1 MGEVVVPIED
11 DGSMHVLPLYSP
23 PTTTPLEIIT
33 VKSTWIKDTPV
44 AGQAG
49 SGPPDVVDLRELESW
64 LPLTE
69 SRNGTIFSAV
79 FHLLCSGLGFQAL
92 LLPAAFS
99 SLGWTWGII
108 CLSIAYTWQLYTAWL
123 LVNLHEPVP
132 GTRCSRFVRL
142 SIIAF
147 GQKLG
152 KLLAIFPVMYLS
164 GGSCVMLIITGG
176 NSMKQFFNII
186 CEQGTMCGS
195 KSLSG
200 THWFLIFTCVALI
213 IGQLPN
219 LNSIARVSLT
229 GAITSIGYI
238 TMISALSIGKGRTD
252 GVSYNVPD
260 AEKTGM
266 ARFGDISNAI
276 GIIMLAFRG
285 HNLILEIQGT
295 LPSESKHSC
304 RTSMWR
310 GVMVSYIIIP
320 MCLFP
325 LAVVGFWAYGDK
337 IPAKGVGI
345 LTAFAQFREHDTSK
359 FMIGLIYLWL
369 AIACITSYQIYAMPA
384 FDNLEFVY
392 ASNKKRRCPGW
403 VRVGL
408 RLFFGGLT
416 LLIAVAFPFLGSLA
430 PLIGGLA
437 AVPLTFAYPCF
448 MWISIRKP
456 GRNSGMWSVN
466 MGLGCFGIILSIL
479 LIVAAVWNLA
489 DQGLNAN
496 FFSP

>member
-1 MGEVVVPIED
+1 MGETVVPID
-11 DGSMHVLPLYSP
+11 DDSIQELPTS
-23 PTTTPLEIIT
+23 
-33 VKSTWIKDTPV
+33 IKDTPV
-44 AGQAG
+44 ARQAVPG
-49 SGPPDVVDLRELESW
+49 LDLRELESW

-69 SRNGTIFSAV
+69 SRNGTTFSAT
-79 FHLLCSGLGFQAL
+79 FHLLCSGIGFQAL
-92 LLPAAFS
+92 LLPAAFL
-99 SLGWTWGII
+99 SLGWAWGII
-108 CLSIAYTWQLYTAWL
+108 CLSIAYTWQLYTTWL

-147 GQKLG
+147 GPKLG

-186 CEQGTMCGS
+186 CEEGTMCRS

-200 THWFLIFTCVALI
+200 THWFLIFTCIALI

-238 TMISALSIGKGRTD
+238 TTIWALSISKGRAN
-252 GVSYNVPD
+252 GVSYSLPE

-266 ARFGDISNAI
+266 NGFSNILNAI

-295 LPSESKHSC
+295 LSSDSQHSSGK
-304 RTSMWR
+304 SMWR
-310 GVMVSYIIIP
+310 SVMVSYLIIP

-325 LAVVGFWAYGDK
+325 LAIAGFWAYGNK
-337 IPAKGVGI
+337 IPASGVGI
-345 LTAFAQFREHDTSK
+345 LTAFSEFRIQDTSK
-359 FMIGLIYLWL
+359 FVIGLIYVWL
-369 AIACITSYQIYAMPA
+369 TVSCITSYQIYAMPA

-392 ASNKKRRCPGW
+392 ARSRKNRCPGW

-416 LLIAVAFPFLGSLA
+416 FFIAVAFPFLGSLA
-430 PLIGGLA
+430 PLIGGMA

-456 GRNSGMWSVN
+456 RSNGATWILNLV
-466 MGLGCFGIILSIL
+466 LGCFAILLSIL
-479 LIVAAVWNLA
+479 LIVAAIWNLA
-489 DQGLNAN
+489 YNGLNAN
-496 FFSP
+496 FFRP

>member
-1 MGEVVVPIED
+1 MGELVVPID
-11 DGSMHVLPLYSP
+11 DDSLH
-23 PTTTPLEIIT
+23 IIT
-33 VKSTWIKDTPV
+33 FKSGSNKATPV
-44 AGQAG
+44 ARQAV
-49 SGPPDVVDLRELESW
+49 SDVWELESW

-69 SRNGTIFSAV
+69 SRNGTTFSAV
-79 FHLLCSGLGFQAL
+79 FHLLCSGIGFQAL
-92 LLPAAFS
+92 LLPAAFL
-99 SLGWTWGII
+99 SLGWAWGII
-108 CLSIAYTWQLYTAWL
+108 CLSMAYAWQLYTTWL

-147 GQKLG
+147 GPKLG

-186 CEQGTMCGS
+186 CEEGTVCGS
-195 KSLSG
+195 KSLTG
-200 THWFLIFTCVALI
+200 THWFLVFAGIAII

-219 LNSIARVSLT
+219 LNSMARVSLT

-238 TMISALSIGKGRTD
+238 TMVWALSIGKGRPN
-252 GVSYNVPD
+252 GVSYSLPD

-266 ARFGDISNAI
+266 NGFGNILNAI

-295 LPSESKHSC
+295 LPSDSKQSP
-304 RTSMWR
+304 RKSMWR
-310 GVMVSYIIIP
+310 SVMVSYLIIP

-325 LAVVGFWAYGDK
+325 LAIVGFWAYGNK
-337 IPAKGVGI
+337 VPANGVGI
-345 LTAFAQFREHDTSK
+345 LTAFSQSHRHDTSK
-359 FMIGLIYLWL
+359 LVIGLIYLWL
-369 AIACITSYQIYAMPA
+369 TISCITSYQIYAMPA

-392 ASNKKRRCPGW
+392 ASSQKRRCPGW

-416 LLIAVAFPFLGSLA
+416 FFIAVAFPFLGSLA
-430 PLIGGLA
+430 PLLGGMA
-437 AVPLTFAYPCF
+437 VVPLTFAYPCF
-448 MWISIRKP
+448 MWIAIKKP
-456 GRNSGMWSVN
+456 RSKGKMWSLN
-466 MGLGCFGIILSIL
+466 MGLGCLGIVLSVL
-479 LIVAAVWNLA
+479 LIVAAIWNLA
-489 DQGLNAN
+489 DHGFNAN
-496 FFSP
+496 FFRP